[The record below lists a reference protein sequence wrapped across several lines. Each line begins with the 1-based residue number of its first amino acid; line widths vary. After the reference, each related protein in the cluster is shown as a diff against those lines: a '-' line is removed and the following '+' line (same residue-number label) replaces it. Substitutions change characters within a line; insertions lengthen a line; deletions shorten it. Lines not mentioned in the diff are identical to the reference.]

1 MQIFV
6 TLLHIVVCVILILVI
21 LLQAGKGANMGA
33 AFGGSSQTVFGSSGP
48 ASFLGKMTTVVA
60 ILFMITSLTLSYSAV
75 HKGKSVMEG
84 AARAGAEKQTA
95 PVQPQQP
102 AAPSPATASPAAPS
116 PATASPGAT
125 GQPVQAA
132 PQTAK

>member
-6 TLLHIVVCVILILVI
+6 TALHVIVCIILILVI

-60 ILFMITSLTLSYSAV
+60 ILFMLTSLTLSYSAL
-75 HKGKSVMEG
+75 HKGKSVMGG
-84 AARAGAEKQTA
+84 ASKADVEQKAA
-95 PVQPQQP
+95 PEQP
-102 AAPSPATASPAAPS
+102 AAPSPT
-116 PATASPGAT
+116 GAT
-125 GQPVQAA
+125 GQPAQAA
-132 PQTAK
+132 PQQAK

>member
-6 TLLHIVVCVILILVI
+6 TALHVIVCIILILVI

-60 ILFMITSLTLSYSAV
+60 ILFMLTSLTLSYSAL
-75 HKGKSVMEG
+75 HKGKSVMGGSSKAGVEQK
-84 AARAGAEKQTA
+84 AAPE
-95 PVQPQQP
+95 QP
-102 AAPSPATASPAAPS
+102 AVPPPAPAP
-116 PATASPGAT
+116 TGAT
-125 GQPVQAA
+125 GQPAQAA
-132 PQTAK
+132 PQQAK

>member
-6 TLLHIVVCVILILVI
+6 TAVHVIVCIILILVI

-48 ASFLGKMTTVVA
+48 ASFLGKMTTIVA
-60 ILFMITSLTLSYSAV
+60 ILFMLTSLTLSYSAL

-84 AARAGAEKQTA
+84 APKAGAEKQAEPTQPRQPAVPPTA
-95 PVQPQQP
+95 P
-102 AAPSPATASPAAPS
+102 T
-116 PATASPGAT
+116 GAT
-125 GQPVQAA
+125 GQPAPAA
-132 PQTAK
+132 PPQTK

>member
-1 MQIFV
+1 VQIFI

-60 ILFMITSLTLSYSAV
+60 IIFMLTSLTLSYAAV
-75 HKGKSVMEG
+75 HKGKSVMAG
-84 AARAGAEKQTA
+84 ASRAGAEKQAA

-102 AAPSPATASPAAPS
+102 AVPSPG
-116 PATASPGAT
+116 TASPGAT